1 MMKTR
6 IVKRGEL
13 YFANLGIGVGSEQ
26 AGERPV
32 LIVQNDKG
40 NYYSPTTIV
49 LPLTTQIHKSKNLPV
64 HVILDKLEEL
74 DQVSAVMAEQIV
86 TIDKNRLKKRIGIIS
101 DEFVLR
107 DIDRAMRISLD
118 LITKYNR
125 HHFQKS

>member
-49 LPLTTQIHKSKNLPV
+49 LPLTTRIHKSINLPV

-74 DQVSAVMAEQIV
+74 DQTSAVMAEQIV

-118 LITKYNR
+118 LTTRHNR

>member
-1 MMKTR
+1 MMKTK

-13 YFANLGIGVGSEQ
+13 YFANLGTGVGSEQ

-40 NYYSPTTIV
+40 NFYSPTTIV

-74 DQVSAVMAEQIV
+74 DQASAVMAEQIV
-86 TIDKNRLKKRIGIIS
+86 TIDKNRLKKRIGLIS
-101 DEFVLR
+101 DEFTLSK
-107 DIDRAMRISLD
+107 IDMAMRISLD
-118 LITKYNR
+118 LIIRHNR
-125 HHFQKS
+125 HHFQK

>member
-49 LPLTTQIHKSKNLPV
+49 LPLTTRIHKSMNLPV

-74 DQVSAVMAEQIV
+74 DQTSAVMAEQIV
-86 TIDKNRLKKRIGIIS
+86 TIDKNRLQKRIGFIK
-101 DEFVLR
+101 DEFTLSK
-107 DIDRAMRISLD
+107 IDMAMRISLD
-118 LITKYNR
+118 LTTRHNR

>member
-32 LIVQNDKG
+32 LIVQNEKG